1 MKTQTDKPLSTVK
14 SLDSVYA
21 FQKSTEAKLSS
32 ASVASD
38 SPNITTR
45 QATFKATYRQSLREA
60 VEQFPE
66 QYVWRYAGDLQTEV
80 ERVAERMFDAMNR
93 GSFNHDSKAFKITAR
108 KLEIKPTRTAILAYW
123 KA

>member
-1 MKTQTDKPLSTVK
+1 MKQLQNDLVGSPHNTTD
-14 SLDSVYA
+14 
-21 FQKSTEAKLSS
+21 
-32 ASVASD
+32 
-38 SPNITTR
+38 ITNEH
-45 QATFKATYRQSLREA
+45 ATFKATYRQSLREA

-108 KLEIKPTRTAILAYW
+108 KLGIKPTRTAILAYW
-123 KA
+123 NQATSNI

>member
-1 MKTQTDKPLSTVK
+1 MDTIKNQL
-14 SLDSVYA
+14 A
-21 FQKSTEAKLSS
+21 EEEAGRRLQVGT

-38 SPNITTR
+38 SPNTTTR

-108 KLEIKPTRTAILAYW
+108 KLGIKPTRTAILAYW
-123 KA
+123 NQAPSNI